1 MSQGRECSDPQMCRK
16 TPETINLENN
26 QITLEYNEYYSHY
39 GMTDFVLL
47 IFYTNSCTSS
57 GSPVCRFVRIKELC
71 SKSMIY
77 FRS

>member
-26 QITLEYNEYYSHY
+26 QITLEYYSHC
-39 GMTDFVLL
+39 GMTVFVLQ
-47 IFYTNSCTSS
+47 IFYTKSCTSS